1 MKSAPCFLSSPRGL
15 ILVANWLF
23 SCQPSYVIHC
33 HFWLTHPSVSP
44 FQTPFTSGQ
53 ENKEIFLQT
62 ARLIAGS
69 SYHYKKSTF
78 SGWDLPYGPT
88 WCYCIVFYWIILHRI
103 ALHSIELHWIILIY
117 FCFCFFFNWVYADVL
132 KFTCST
138 DHYKERNLIHIK
150 KIAKNSLTVT
160 KE

>member
-1 MKSAPCFLSSPRGL
+1 MFIRFHHPLNLKKNFKLLLFGRLKRSAIFSRVVKMKSLKSAPCFLSSPRGL

-88 WCYCIVFYWIILHRI
+88 WCYCIAFYWIILHRI
-103 ALHSIELHWIILIY
+103 ALHSIELYWIVLIY
-117 FCFCFFFNWVYADVL
+117 FCFCFL
-132 KFTCST
+132 
-138 DHYKERNLIHIK
+138 L
-150 KIAKNSLTVT
+150 
-160 KE
+160 

>member
-69 SYHYKKSTF
+69 SYHYKNLHFPDETCLMVPPSVIVLYFIELFT
-78 SGWDLPYGPT
+78 SH
-88 WCYCIVFYWIILHRI
+88 CIT
-103 ALHSIELHWIILIY
+103 LHWIVLNCFNLFLFLFSSLIESTLMSSKLP
-117 FCFCFFFNWVYADVL
+117 VVL
-132 KFTCST
+132 IIA
-138 DHYKERNLIHIK
+138 RNEIWYI
-150 KIAKNSLTVT
+150 
-160 KE
+160 